1 MHYFFNSSINCV
13 QHNKKQTSVLVPVF
27 KQTNKQ
33 TYPSMGKQITFSLS
47 EDSFFTLHVLSVSI
61 SCSPSLLENDTNAIL
76 VSFSSVVSM
85 TTSVV
90 RVGLRLLALP
100 DTRTRAHSKSIPCI
114 RMTNND
120 AHFSISVPRRQM
132 QPCFR

>member
-13 QHNKKQTSVLVPVF
+13 QHNKKQTSLLVPVF
-27 KQTNKQ
+27 KQTNKE

-90 RVGLRLLALP
+90 HVGLRLLALP
-100 DTRTRAHSKSIPCI
+100 DTRTLKINTMYTYDKQRRALFYFRASA
-114 RMTNND
+114 TD
-120 AHFSISVPRRQM
+120 AALL
-132 QPCFR
+132 